1 MFRNTQPGLRS
12 PFCASTRTW
21 TVSMAAR
28 PPGSA
33 SNSIQ
38 SSPSTAAASHD
49 LACSSEFSSSI
60 PSLSAVALSVTL
72 SASPTGAAVRFS
84 LEQPLAARS
93 FGPASNQSVQ
103 SSPST
108 AAASHDLACS
118 SEFNSSIH
126 PLAALSLS
134 ESLSASSTVPAQRS
148 SLEQPVA
155 WSIGPAASASTV
167 FPSAAAASCALAC
180 SSEFNSSILR
190 SPLHRMAQG
199 ETLSASST
207 GSAGR
212 PSLEQPRAARS
223 FGPASNHS
231 IKCSHSTAAAS
242 RGVACSSE
250 CPPRSPLH
258 RMAQS
263 ETLSSSSTV
272 AAERS
277 SL

>member
-12 PFCASTRTW
+12 PFCPSTRTW

-72 SASPTGAAVRFS
+72 SASSTGAAVRFS
-84 LEQPLAARS
+84 LEQPAMRS
-93 FGPASNQSVQ
+93 FGPASNQSIP

-167 FPSAAAASCALAC
+167 FPLAAAASCALTC
-180 SSEFNSSILR
+180 SSAFNFAIHPLPALALSEILSASPTAPAQR
-190 SPLHRMAQG
+190 SPLEQP
-199 ETLSASST
+199 
-207 GSAGR
+207 GSAVFWPGR
-212 PSLEQPRAARS
+212 
-223 FGPASNHS
+223 S
-231 IKCSHSTAAAS
+231 IISIFDLMLLIVFFSCHVLPV
-242 RGVACSSE
+242 RGFS
-250 CPPRSPLH
+250 RSPFC
-258 RMAQS
+258 
-263 ETLSSSSTV
+263 V
-272 AAERS
+272 G
-277 SL
+277 